1 MFAPGGSSQFSATAR
16 GPVINARSG
25 GTATQLGISTGAQFG
40 GTEGDLKLS
49 GGGLTS
55 QATANQMNIARTQ
68 GGALSQSSMASWGAG
83 VAKSEPPKGGANL
96 AFNLVG
102 YAPGVTN
109 YGTGSTAGMPT
120 NLNTYQNSRSTNLV
134 IRNVPGSNLAMSAV
148 GMSG

>member
-40 GTEGDLKLS
+40 GTKGDLKLS
-49 GGGLTS
+49 GGLLTN

-68 GGALSQSSMASWGAG
+68 GAALSQSSMASWGAG

-109 YGTGSTAGMPT
+109 YTAGMPT

-134 IRNVPGSNLAMSAV
+134 IRNVPGSNLATSAV
-148 GMSG
+148 GMGG